1 MKKKKKWRKIK
12 YVCLSMRSQSEKAI
26 YCRIPT
32 TEHSG
37 KDKTVETVKRS
48 LPVRGCGEGGIG
60 GTQRI
65 LGL

>member
-1 MKKKKKWRKIK
+1 
-12 YVCLSMRSQSEKAI
+12 MRSQSEKAI